1 MNFKKIL
8 STISNNVFLT
18 ATPIAVLAL
27 ILGIIM
33 IGIIKTSI
41 VVATIMLIPTIIFVG
56 GKIMKK
62 KQRKQKTEKKKKN
75 KFNKIFNIILNVILI
90 GIIVCIVGAS
100 AFAIYIVKSAP
111 YFDPDNL
118 YQKEASVIYDSDG
131 EIIAK
136 LGLEIRDVIT
146 YDDMPQVLI
155 DAIIATEDSR
165 YYQHNGFDFPRFLKA
180 SLGQLMGRNA
190 GGASTI
196 SMQVVK
202 NNFTETTVSI
212 KRKFTDIYLS
222 IFKLEKNYSKEEILE
237 FYVNAPFLGAYS
249 FGVAEAS
256 RNYFG
261 KEIQDINLS
270 EAALIAGIFNAPS
283 AYDPYVNPTKA
294 YQRRAIV
301 LSLMFRH
308 GYISKEQMDIANSIA
323 IEDMLIGKKDRKN
336 AYQSF
341 IDTIINE
348 VERKTGKNPYST
360 PMEIYSTMDRDK
372 QDYINSV
379 YDGTKWKWENDLV
392 QAGIA
397 VTNVKTGAIVA
408 LGGGRNIVGE
418 RVFNFAT
425 MIDKQPGSIA
435 KPIYDYG
442 PGVEYENWSTY
453 TPFLD
458 DLPASYSNG
467 IEIKDWDGKYKGLL
481 TLKEALG
488 LSRNIPALNAFKSLD
503 NAKILDFA
511 LKLGMTPEIENGKIH
526 EAHSLGAYNGTN
538 PLQMAAAYAAFGN
551 SGYYIE
557 PYSIKKIIYIDTNET
572 VEFTANKVKVM
583 SDSTAYMISNALI
596 WSVNSGLA
604 DAVRIS
610 GYETASKSGTTDFS
624 KETFKAFDL
633 PVNSINDLWS
643 VSYTN
648 DYSMAVWYGY
658 DKINTEYIN
667 KISTVPMKNRLV
679 KQVFAEM
686 IKGSSRTFKIP
697 NSVVAV
703 GIEKETIP
711 GKLPSAYTPTEM
723 ITTEYF
729 KKGTEP
735 TIVSTRYKQLNN
747 VTNLNLTE
755 NTSTVTLSWDA
766 TETPSDF
773 TFEYLT
779 NYFKNHYGT
788 KWENYLEEQLL
799 INAEELGQI
808 GYDIYIKAEDG
819 IETYIS
825 STTDTTYTLNKPSTY
840 GDFTYVIKTSWSI
853 FKSNCSNGAEV
864 FFENEEPDIVIIEVN
879 NPNNILTVGTPY
891 TEYSVTVYVNGVATT
906 TTPSDKTITNVA
918 TDLPVIETTFTNNAG
933 TYSVKYTVSHEGQ
946 LYYAYRTVTVNIVP
960 EG

>member
-1 MNFKKIL
+1 MNLKKIL

-18 ATPIAVLAL
+18 AAPIAVLAL

-62 KQRKQKTEKKKKN
+62 KPRKQKTEKKKKS
-75 KFNKIFNIILNVILI
+75 KFNKIFNIILNIILV
-90 GIIVCIVGAS
+90 GIIACIVGAS
-100 AFAIYIVKSAP
+100 AFAIYIVRNAP
-111 YFDPDNL
+111 NFDPDNL
-118 YQKEASVIYDSDG
+118 YQKEASIIYDSDG
-131 EIIAK
+131 EMIAK

-180 SLGQLMGRNA
+180 SLGQLMGKNA

-196 SMQVVK
+196 SMQVVR
-202 NNFTETTVSI
+202 NNFTESTVSL

-237 FYVNAPFLGAYS
+237 FYVNAPFLGSYS
-249 FGVAEAS
+249 YGVAEACRS
-256 RNYFG
+256 YFG

-270 EAALIAGIFNAPS
+270 EAALIAGLFQAPS

-294 YQRRAIV
+294 YERRAVV
-301 LSLMFRH
+301 LNLMVRH
-308 GYISKEQMDIANSIA
+308 GYINDEQRDIANSIA
-323 IEDMLIGKKDRKN
+323 IEDMLIGQKSRQN
-336 AYQSF
+336 VYQSF
-341 IDTIINE
+341 IDTVIIE
-348 VERKTGKNPYST
+348 VEKKTGKNPYST
-360 PMEIYSTMDRDK
+360 SMEIYSTMDRDR
-372 QDYINSV
+372 QDYMNSV
-379 YDGTKWKWENDLV
+379 FDGTKWKWENDVV
-392 QAGIA
+392 QAGVA

-408 LGGGRNIVGE
+408 LGGGRNLVGE

-425 MIDKQPGSIA
+425 MINKQPGSTA

-467 IEIKDWDGKYKGLL
+467 IEIKNWDSKYMGML
-481 TLKEALG
+481 TLKQSLG
-488 LSRNIPALNAFKSLD
+488 LSRNIPALKAFQSVN
-503 NAKILDFA
+503 NAKILEFA
-511 LKLGMTPEIENGKIH
+511 TKLGMKPELQGGVVH
-526 EAHSLGAYNGTN
+526 QAHAIGAYNGTN

-557 PYSIKKIIYIDTNET
+557 PYSVTKIVYRETNEI
-572 VEFTANKVKVM
+572 VEFTATKVKAM
-583 SDSTAYMISNALI
+583 SDATAYIVTNALVWGVNYGI
-596 WSVNSGLA
+596 ASSVR
-604 DAVRIS
+604 VS
-610 GYETASKSGTTDFS
+610 GYQVASKSGTTDFGS
-624 KETFKAFDL
+624 EAIKSFKL
-633 PVNSINDLWS
+633 PSGAVNDLWT
-643 VSYTN
+643 VSYSD
-648 DYSMAVWYGY
+648 DYAMGLWYGY
-658 DKINTEYIN
+658 DKISN
-667 KISTVPMKNRLV
+667 KNVSFLSTVSIKNRLA
-679 KQVFAEM
+679 KQIFTEM
-686 IKGSSRTFKIP
+686 IKGSSKSFKVP

-703 GIEKETIP
+703 AVEKETIP
-711 GKLPSAYTPTEM
+711 GKLPSAYTPSEM

-735 TIVSTRYKQLNN
+735 TVVSTRYKQLNN
-747 VTNLNLTE
+747 VTNLNLTD
-755 NTSTVTLSWDA
+755 NVSTVTLSWDA
-766 TETPSDF
+766 IETPSDF

-779 NYFKNHYGT
+779 NYFENHYGT
-788 KWENYLEEQLL
+788 NWEDYLEEQLL

-808 GYDIYIKAEDG
+808 GYDIYIKPEVG
-819 IETYIS
+819 TETYIS

-864 FFENEEPDIVIIEVN
+864 FYEHEAPDIVIITVN
-879 NPNNILTVGTPY
+879 NPDNILTVGTPY

-906 TTPSDKTITNVA
+906 ITPSDKTITNVA

-933 TYSVKYTVSHEGQ
+933 TYSVKYTVSHKGQ